1 MAVVAKMEG
10 NHEVAVKLEEN
21 AKVHNDKANL
31 LNVAQEHQLN
41 ALEEQRQGNVAKAEE
56 LKKQAKAI
64 IKQVRNIP
72 LPHIIRNNYG
82 LIPVSDTESETEK
95 HEPLVYNAHITTLSG
110 YEIGNYA
117 HENLVEKYFTKATFI
132 NTIINKKDKSNIN
145 SSEIHSIIYKTV
157 DEATL
162 NHL

>member
-1 MAVVAKMEG
+1 MEG

-21 AKVHNDKANL
+21 AKVHNDKVNL
-31 LNVAQEHQLN
+31 LNTAQEHNLG
-41 ALEEQRQGNVAKAEE
+41 ALEEQRKGNVAKAEE

-82 LIPVSDTESETEK
+82 LVPVSDTESETQ
-95 HEPLVYNAHITTLSG
+95 EPLVHNAHVTTLSG

-117 HENLVEKYFTKATFI
+117 ML
-132 NTIINKKDKSNIN
+132 
-145 SSEIHSIIYKTV
+145 
-157 DEATL
+157 
-162 NHL
+162 